1 MTTASSRVSAD
12 RRLSHHLTR
21 VLGTSLLLLSST
33 ASAVDL
39 IDIYEESRRFDAT
52 FQGAARDFES
62 AELNLPIAKSSLRP
76 QLTLSGSA
84 SLTDFNSDASDTFLE
99 TGIQLQLS
107 QTLFDRQTSALI
119 EQAEISVTQAEAQ
132 FAAVEQDLVLRVTTA
147 YFDVLRAEANV
158 EFSQSELQAIRRQR
172 EQAER
177 RFDVGLV
184 AITDVR
190 TAQAAFDLAI
200 AQEIAASNALE
211 DAREALRVI
220 SGVDATEV
228 AQLAADFPL
237 LKPDPDDVE
246 AWVDVAR
253 ASNLPLVIARL
264 ASDSARAEIA
274 SQRGQRYPTV
284 ALTATAIAADSEQRL
299 RSGRSESGVLGLQAT
314 VPIFTSGRIRAQIA
328 QAQADWLSSTA
339 NLDAQERAAV
349 QQARD
354 GFRGV
359 NAAIARANALNQAL
373 VSTQQSA
380 DAVEAGFRAGTRT
393 SVEVLNAQRD
403 LFQAR
408 ADFAN
413 ARYDYILSS
422 FQLKA
427 AAGRLRDSDLATIN
441 RFLIE
446 K

>member
-1 MTTASSRVSAD
+1 MTTVTARVHYRPAML
-12 RRLSHHLTR
+12 RRCITVIAGCIALTANA
-21 VLGTSLLLLSST
+21 

-39 IDIYEESRRFDAT
+39 LDIYEESRRYDAT
-52 FQGAARDFES
+52 FQGAARDFEA
-62 AELNLPIAKSSLRP
+62 AELNLPIARSALRP

-84 SLTDFNSDASDTFLE
+84 GLTDFNSDNSDTFLE
-99 TGIQLQLS
+99 TGIQLTLS
-107 QTLFDRQTSALI
+107 QTLYDRQTSELVK
-119 EQAEISVTQAEAQ
+119 QAAISVTQAEAQ
-132 FAAVEQDLVLRVTTA
+132 FAAVEQELVLRVATA

-158 EFSQSELQAIRRQR
+158 EFSQSELQAISRQR

-190 TAQAAFDLAI
+190 TAQAQFDLAI
-200 AQEIAASNALE
+200 AQEIAATNALA

-220 SGVDATEV
+220 AGIDATEL
-228 AQLAADFPL
+228 AQLAPDFPL
-237 LKPDPDDVE
+237 LRPDPNDVE

-264 ASDSARAEIA
+264 AVDSARAEIS
-274 SQRGQRYPTV
+274 SQRGQRFPTLS
-284 ALTATAIAADSEQRL
+284 LTASATAADTEQRL
-299 RSGRSESGVLGLQAT
+299 RSGRSEIGEIGLQASL
-314 VPIFTSGRIRAQIA
+314 PIFTSGRINAQVA
-328 QAQADWLSSTA
+328 QAQANWLSATA

-359 NAAIARANALNQAL
+359 VAAIARANALNQAL

-393 SVEVLNAQRD
+393 SVEVLNALRD
-403 LFQAR
+403 VFQAR

-422 FQLKA
+422 FQLKS
-427 AAGRLRDSDLATIN
+427 AAGRLREADLIALN

-446 K
+446 P